1 MPELLVA
8 MMVLLVGIW
17 VVAAKFPKLS
27 ALMREQA
34 MVDTQERKAE
44 QWLEQAKSEPVSLP
58 HIIAAYDP
66 ALVDAVLNPY
76 GIADGVSSWMDPIV
90 YLDLDSRLRPLNAVE
105 NMVNVVGET
114 FPVPAA
120 WPGAPGPAAPYFL
133 KQGPAEQV
141 YAVYQPIP
149 LTRDDDTDPTTRERP
164 HPGTFFM
171 QDDGSIR
178 MLLPQ
183 RDPLGETMI
192 PVNPSNQTWL
202 EVSYDWVDGDGNRH
216 RVTDELVLS
225 ARPVQ
230 APWYWFT
237 APVAA
242 VADAGGLVLP
252 HSVSAKFR
260 YYYRVLPLGTT
271 PGAGPPVAYVD
282 WEFGHVLW
290 FEAIE
295 QGRTLVV
302 DYRLQRH
309 VNQADPSDPDGGRRV
324 PLMSE
329 AHRVPDEPSRI
340 DPSDATD
347 PTEYQVQLALG
358 HLEDQIPLFSVDL
371 SGTALTPPLDLCY
384 VMAFDLE
391 TGARYSDAEGTLRVE
406 QMVDG
411 EIVSGWDHGLVSFPP
426 GSGAAGREL
435 VFYYRTL
442 DRHTVQLHRAPSSLI
457 EDIWSGP
464 AGAAPG
470 AQVPGYA
477 IGRWYYPTTD
487 GVAYDPTGAMLILP
501 NSALQQT
508 FRVEYIGRAGRT
520 VEVHTLGDQPPAML
534 LVVDPVPAGGG
545 NEASAEI
552 LSISG
557 ISLKGFAS
565 WRETGKL
572 RTADVETLLTQSLDS
587 TLSTRV
593 VPSVLQP

>member
-27 ALMREQA
+27 ALMRETA
-34 MVDTQERKAE
+34 MADTQERKAE
-44 QWLEQAKSEPVSLP
+44 QKVEQAKSEPVSLP
-58 HIIAAYDP
+58 DMVAMYDP
-66 ALVDAVLNPY
+66 ALVSALNPY
-76 GIADGVSSWMDPIV
+76 GIPDGIPSWVDPATN
-90 YLDLDSRLRPLNAVE
+90 LDWDSRLRPLNAVE

-114 FPVPAA
+114 FRVPMA

-149 LTRDDDTDPTTRERP
+149 LTRDDELPPASRQRP
-164 HPGTFFM
+164 HPGTFYM
-171 QDDGSIR
+171 QDDGVIR
-178 MLLPQ
+178 SLLPQ
-183 RDPLGETMI
+183 RDPLGETFY
-192 PVNPSNQTWL
+192 PVVPSNQSWM
-202 EVSYDWVDGDGNRH
+202 EVSYDWVDGDGYRH
-216 RVTDELVLS
+216 RVTDELVLCQ
-225 ARPVQ
+225 RLGL
-230 APWYWFT
+230 APYQWNT

-242 VADAGGLVLP
+242 VADAGGSVLP
-252 HSVSAKFR
+252 HSVSATWR
-260 YYYRVLPLGTT
+260 YYYRVLPLGTA

-282 WEFGHVLW
+282 WQFGHVLW

-295 QGRTLVV
+295 QGRTVAV
-302 DYRLQRH
+302 DYRLQRV
-309 VNQADPSDPDGGRRV
+309 VNPSDPTDPDTGRRV

-329 AHRVPDEPSRI
+329 VHRVPDEPSRI
-340 DPSDATD
+340 DTSDPTN
-347 PTEYQVQLALG
+347 PTEYQVQLTLG

-371 SGTALTPPLDLCY
+371 SGTGLASPLDACY

-391 TGARYSDAEGTLRVE
+391 TGARYSDAETTLRVE

-411 EIVSGWDHGLVSFPP
+411 EIVPGWARGLVSFPP
-426 GSGAAGREL
+426 GSAAAGREL

-442 DRHTVQLHRAPSSLI
+442 DRHTVQLHRAPSSLV

-464 AGAAPG
+464 AGTAPG
-470 AQVPGYA
+470 ASVPGYG
-477 IGRWYYPTTD
+477 IGRWYCPTDDGANPYP
-487 GVAYDPTGAMLILP
+487 AGAMLVLP

-520 VEVHTLGDQPPAML
+520 VEVHALGDQPPAIL
-534 LVVDPVPAGGG
+534 LVDDPVPAGGG
-545 NEASAEI
+545 NPASAEI

-593 VPSVLQP
+593 VPHALEP